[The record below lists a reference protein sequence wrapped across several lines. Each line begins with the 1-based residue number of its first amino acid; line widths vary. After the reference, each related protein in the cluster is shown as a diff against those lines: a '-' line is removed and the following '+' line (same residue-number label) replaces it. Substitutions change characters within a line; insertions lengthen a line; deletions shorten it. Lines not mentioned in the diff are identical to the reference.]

1 MTSSSISFT
10 VIGGFL
16 GAGKT
21 TVLNHVLSSPDIPRL
36 AVLVNDFG
44 AINLDA
50 SLIASQHGETM
61 ALTNGCVC
69 CSIGDDLSAALIQ
82 VLQAQPPF
90 DGIVVEAS
98 GVSDPWRIAQIGLA
112 DPDIR
117 LDGVVVLIDATALLQ
132 QARDPRLADSLQAQV
147 GHADLLVVNKSSQAT
162 EANRAAIAAW
172 CQQHAPSATVIWT
185 DHGVVDPDVVLGNWA
200 AQRPARSAESTP
212 DLPATATA
220 NATAAAAIATP
231 STLAT
236 PANSTA
242 QLRFGN
248 RPMRPRAEHSLQFE
262 SWEMR
267 LPQAM
272 PQATA
277 DALRDPL
284 NALSTGIL
292 RLKALVRTP
301 NGWIDV
307 QLAGRHVAV
316 RRHPSARFD
325 ADSAGVVAIGLRG
338 ELPVSQLKLLFA
350 AAA

>member
-1 MTSSSISFT
+1 MNSNSISFT

-21 TVLNHVLSSPDIPRL
+21 TVLNHVLSSANIPRL

-117 LDGVVVLIDATALLQ
+117 LDGVVVLIDATALLL

-147 GHADLLVVNKSSQAT
+147 GHADLLVVNKSSEAT
-162 EANRAAIAAW
+162 AGNHAAIAAW
-172 CQQHAPSATVIWT
+172 CKQHAPGATVIWT
-185 DHGVVDPDVVLGNWA
+185 DHGLVDPDVVLGNWA
-200 AQRPARSAESTP
+200 AQRAAESS
-212 DLPATATA
+212 PASAAVATVA
-220 NATAAAAIATP
+220 ATAATASAAE
-231 STLAT
+231 
-236 PANSTA
+236 
-242 QLRFGN
+242 LRFGN
-248 RPMRPRAEHSLQFE
+248 RPIRPRAAHSLQFE

-267 LPQAM
+267 LPRAL

-284 NALSTGIL
+284 NALSAGIL

-301 NGWIDV
+301 NGWLDM
-307 QLAGRHVAV
+307 QLAGRHLAV
-316 RRHPSARFD
+316 RRHPAARFD
-325 ADSAGVVAIGLRG
+325 PASAGVVAIGLRG
-338 ELPVSQLKLLFA
+338 ELPVAQLKLLFA
-350 AAA
+350 VAA